1 MDDRCQQYE
10 EQARRGGARL
20 VAGVDEVGRGPL
32 AGPVVAAAVV
42 LPADFRSDGINDSKK
57 LSVQQRSKA
66 FVRICRQASGI
77 GLGVIDA
84 EVIDRLN
91 ILQASLLAMATAID
105 QLTPQPDYLLIDGNQ
120 PVKRPIPQMTLT
132 RGDSRSISIAA
143 ASIVAKVTRDRL
155 MEDYHR
161 RYPGYGFDRHKG
173 YPTRSPPG
181 GRKDAGLLPDSSA
194 QLQGCCGLIRSGGE
208 RSGCRTC

>member
-120 PVKRPIPQMTLT
+120 PVKRSIPQMTLT

-173 YPTRSPPG
+173 YPTRAH
-181 GRKDAGLLPDSSA
+181 RKAVKTL
-194 QLQGCCGLIRSGGE
+194 GCCPIHRRSFRGVAD
-208 RSGCRTC
+208 